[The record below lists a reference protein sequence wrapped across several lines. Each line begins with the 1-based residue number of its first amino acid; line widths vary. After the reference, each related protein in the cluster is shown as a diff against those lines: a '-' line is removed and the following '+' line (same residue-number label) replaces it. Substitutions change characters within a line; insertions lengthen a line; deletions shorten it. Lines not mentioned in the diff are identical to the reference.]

1 LQIYNASCAQGINGF
16 PVIRFVKRMTVSAL
30 ALQAENELVSDG
42 CMRPESGCPQH
53 LGDMKGTRING
64 GIRGQTQRPVGVD
77 VI

>member
-1 LQIYNASCAQGINGF
+1 MIH
-16 PVIRFVKRMTVSAL
+16 FVKRMTVSAL
-30 ALQAENELVSDG
+30 ALRAENELVSDG
-42 CMRPESGCPQH
+42 CMRPESGGPQH